1 MEINILKFVEFT
13 GEHSIQFYWRGL
25 GYLVLK
31 DQSPCTDEWGDGVGV
46 WMTIFGG
53 PRKLGFQWE
62 QEGIRVANRVRLLKI
77 DLL

>member
-13 GEHSIQFYWRGL
+13 WEHSIQFYWRGL

-31 DQSPCTDEWGDGVGV
+31 DQSPCTDEWGEWGCG
-46 WMTIFGG
+46 WQFFGG
-53 PRKLGFQWE
+53 ARTLGFQWE
-62 QEGIRVANRVRLLKI
+62 QEGIRVAKRVRLLKI